1 MGKREEKKSSAV
13 KGKMA
18 EDRNGSP
25 DRAPKTRIYI
35 IDDHP
40 IMVQGLRELI
50 DSQHDMC
57 VVGSTDDWHVALEQT
72 KKLQADLIILDVT
85 LKDTNGIEVLKNLK
99 IHAPEIK
106 VLMLSM
112 HDEHLYAMRS
122 LKAGAQGYIMKQE
135 AVEKVLHA
143 IRQVLSGDVYL
154 SDAMSKRTM
163 FQLLGRSGS
172 RTGSPLEDLS
182 DRELEVFTLIGQG
195 CTTRQIAEKLHL
207 SIKTVETHRAH
218 IKEKLNLQTSTELV
232 QHAIHWRES

>member
-1 MGKREEKKSSAV
+1 MKTLEREEIADK
-13 KGKMA
+13 
-18 EDRNGSP
+18 NGSA
-25 DRAPKTRIYI
+25 DKSAQGKTKIYI

-50 DSQHDMC
+50 NNQKDLRII
-57 VVGSTDDWHVALEQT
+57 GSTDDWHVALDQI
-72 KKLQADLIILDVT
+72 KKLLPDLVILDVT
-85 LKDTNGIEVLKNLK
+85 LKDANGIEVLKNLK
-99 IHAPEIK
+99 IHFPNLR

-112 HDEHLYAMRS
+112 HDENLYAMRS
-122 LKAGAQGYIMKQE
+122 LKAGAQGYIMKAE
-135 AVEKVLHA
+135 AVDKVLTA
-143 IRQVLSGDVYL
+143 IRQVLNGEVYL
-154 SDAMSKRTM
+154 SEAMSKRTM
-163 FQLLGRSGS
+163 FQLLGRGGT

-218 IKEKLNLQTSTELV
+218 IKEKLNLKNSTELV